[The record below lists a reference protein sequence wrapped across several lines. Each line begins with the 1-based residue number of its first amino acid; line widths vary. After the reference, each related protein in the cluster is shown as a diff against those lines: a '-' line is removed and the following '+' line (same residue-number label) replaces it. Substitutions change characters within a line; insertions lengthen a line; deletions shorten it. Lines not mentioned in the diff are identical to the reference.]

1 MNLNPDAFM
10 QPTRLVRLL
19 ILMTQT
25 RRVMRATLRTLRGNR
40 RLGRPTDRDAAYYAF
55 NREHLERL
63 KAKTAGMLAALMA
76 A

>member
-1 MNLNPDAFM
+1 
-10 QPTRLVRLL
+10 
-19 ILMTQT
+19 MTQT